1 MKRILSAQALM
12 SDGKIVYSGLF
23 DEDGNPVEIELEC
36 ESGCTMMSV
45 IADVDD
51 EDYEDECLCE
61 NCRRE
66 RYETLT
72 ESEIDEIC
80 RGFSNC
86 EDCPLND
93 YCGGEDEE

>member
-23 DEDGNPVEIELEC
+23 DEDGNPVDIEM
-36 ESGCTMMSV
+36 ESEGGCTMMSV

-51 EDYEDECLCE
+51 EDECLCE
-61 NCRRE
+61 NCRRMRE
-66 RYETLT
+66 AETLS